1 MKDQVKSKI
10 FQQGGVHTQVRI
22 AAAHALACNAADAK
36 RQRDARHA
44 SQEAAQV
51 QTSPASTGARDIQ
64 PPGMIEAAASEAS
77 DSMRTPRGADSGIAM
92 QSSSPPKTAGMLE
105 TQPNTPHPYRIN
117 PEFYKAGSVDAPPP
131 GPGTVRFADT
141 ESAIAGAV
149 EGDAAVPEP
158 GTHEPPAGTSKQQ
171 ARGTHHF

>member
-1 MKDQVKSKI
+1 M
-10 FQQGGVHTQVRI
+10 QVRI

-36 RQRDARHA
+36 RQRDARRA
-44 SQEAAQV
+44 SREAAQ
-51 QTSPASTGARDIQ
+51 SPASTGARDIQ
-64 PPGMIEAAASEAS
+64 PPGMREAAASETS
-77 DSMRTPRGADSGIAM
+77 DSMRTPRGADPGIAM

-117 PEFYKAGSVDAPPP
+117 PEFYRAGSGGAPPP

-141 ESAIAGAV
+141 DPATAGAV

-158 GTHEPPAGTSKQQ
+158 GTHEPPAGTSKRQ
-171 ARGTHHF
+171 ATGTHHL